1 MDIIYENTQEQYI
14 ETILREISERTSSKV
29 KNAIIRLITGLIFVA
44 LCLSKYNYDNEIYGY
59 LREDS
64 SLVILI
70 YLICGALWVVLLPI
84 VWWKIKSVL
93 VVKQMELKK
102 INFQDDINVSL
113 NEDGLTITTKD
124 SKVKSIW
131 NNVLKVTTKKR
142 LIILDLKGL
151 ERVLIRKCL
160 RFSSVRLLW
169 REYICVLPSLL
180 SGRCSICLVSAIS
193 G

>member
-93 VVKQMELKK
+93 VVKQIELKK

-151 ERVLIRKCL
+151 ERVLIPSEAFKSEEDRTS
-160 RFSSVRLLW
+160 FVN
-169 REYICVLPSLL
+169 YINEKIQPSDDDN
-180 SGRCSICLVSAIS
+180 IEKEKEV
-193 G
+193 